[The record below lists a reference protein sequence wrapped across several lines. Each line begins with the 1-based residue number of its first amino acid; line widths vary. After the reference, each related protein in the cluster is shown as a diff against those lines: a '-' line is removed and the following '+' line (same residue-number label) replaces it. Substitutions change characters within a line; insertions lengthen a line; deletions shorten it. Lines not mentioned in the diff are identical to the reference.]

1 MEHAI
6 AALTIAAENA
16 AHNAPIH
23 QAEGDAAQDD
33 LDRQVEKDCRAAVE
47 HLENLEQ

>member
-1 MEHAI
+1 MEHAK

-23 QAEGDAAQDD
+23 QAEGDHAQAG
-33 LDRQVEKDCRAAVE
+33 LDRQVAEDCRAAVD
-47 HLENLEQ
+47 HLEDLEQ